1 MVVEDRRNADLGGSL
16 GVSVP
21 VAAEC
26 SEIEEDRG
34 LDTTPCVVATLRR
47 VDFGI
52 SATLLLSV
60 CFLCSSGL
68 EERRILR

>member
-1 MVVEDRRNADLGGSL
+1 MVEDRHNADLGGSL

-34 LDTTPCVVATLRR
+34 LDTTPCVVATRRR

-52 SATLLLSV
+52 SATLLLLSV